1 MKIDAP
7 VPDDFNEMGREEIE
21 RLFCGDCEMNPPENQ
36 SAEVR
41 QAASKG

>member
-1 MKIDAP
+1 MKLDSN

-21 RLFCGDCEMNPPENQ
+21 RLFSGDCEINPPENQ

-41 QAASKG
+41 RAASND